1 MVTLNNM
8 VLEYE
13 ECDVRTTFSELF
25 GVIFGFANLL
35 KWLKIEVRTLLKLI
49 KILKVLK
56 LNSRAVCS
64 YL

>member
-13 ECDVRTTFSELF
+13 ECDVRTTFNKLF

-56 LNSRAVCS
+56 SNSRAVCS

>member
-1 MVTLNNM
+1 MVTLNNT

-13 ECDVRTTFSELF
+13 ECDVRTTFNELI
-25 GVIFGFANLL
+25 GVIFSFANLL